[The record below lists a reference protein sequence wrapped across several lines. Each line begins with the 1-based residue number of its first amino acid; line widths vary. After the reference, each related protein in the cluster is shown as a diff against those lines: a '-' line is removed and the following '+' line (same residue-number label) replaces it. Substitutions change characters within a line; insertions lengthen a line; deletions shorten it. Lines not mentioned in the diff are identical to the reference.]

1 MNNSEVMSG
10 DEAALGGSG
19 FRGFSALRH
28 ALAAVLA
35 MGGVMRDIVFVTIDA
50 LRGRYDH

>member
-10 DEAALGGSG
+10 DAPALGASG
-19 FRGFSALRH
+19 FRGVSALRQ

-35 MGGVMRDIVFVTIDA
+35 MGGVLRDIVYVTIDA
-50 LRGRYDH
+50 LRGRYDL